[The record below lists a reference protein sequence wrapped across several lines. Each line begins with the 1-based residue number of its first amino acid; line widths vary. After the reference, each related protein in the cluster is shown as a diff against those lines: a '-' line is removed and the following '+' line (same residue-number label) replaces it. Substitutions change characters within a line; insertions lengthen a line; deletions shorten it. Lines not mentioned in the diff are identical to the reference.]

1 LADLGI
7 QFEVSALTTEKFDEV
22 ITEYKKDYQDGVARN
37 RYTKIISER
46 LQNFNKAVRTKN
58 LWRLNEILTE
68 IFGENSVSIGD
79 ILEEKNVYER
89 KLGRFQPNS
98 KQAKEAQ
105 NNIEML
111 TEALALWETLE
122 LPKEDIDNG
131 TPLSSNEEKENVQS
145 ESKATAKA
153 SPFPPSA
160 PLDENQNIPSS
171 NEGYDLPQ
179 PPVNATAVD
188 NGQDD
193 QSMNLKDLVG
203 TYDFVKAP
211 RTAEAIILA
220 MLGNIASLQ
229 ANEIV
234 RIQIPEAF
242 RCAASSR
249 VSELEKRL

>member
-1 LADLGI
+1 LSQKEA
-7 QFEVSALTTEKFDEV
+7 
-22 ITEYKKDYQDGVARN
+22 
-37 RYTKIISER
+37 KIVLSHR
-46 LQNFNKAVRTKN
+46 LQNLKNIQRAQN
-58 LWRLNEILTE
+58 LWVRWEKCRRLNEILVAF
-68 IFGENSVSIGD
+68 FGENHVD
-79 ILEEKNVYER
+79 ISDIIIEKNEYVGQ
-89 KLGRFQPNS
+89 LSRFQANS
-98 KQAKEAQ
+98 ILAKETES
-105 NNIEML
+105 NIEML
-111 TEALALWETLE
+111 NEALALRETLK
-122 LPKEDIDNG
+122 LTN
-131 TPLSSNEEKENVQS
+131 TVQIS
-145 ESKATAKA
+145 VQGDKNATAKA
-153 SPFPPSA
+153 SSFPPSA
-160 PLDENQNIPSS
+160 PMDENQNIPSS